1 MGRRRRGY
9 AQLSNGFFEDTKI
22 RKALKVNPRAGL
34 LFVMSIAFSSSNL
47 TDGHITVDDAEYVLG
62 ASQDDIGY
70 LTVEGLWVESGDG
83 WDIHNY
89 LKYNLSSDRVMSRLE
104 ADKSRKSISVRN
116 PDGKGTE
123 SAQNPDD
130 FRADVNKEQITEN
143 NNPPLTPPIGEGTQT
158 GMLTEDLLSEEAWEA
173 YPRHTGSKRRTRSL
187 FVTMDELPSIVEAA
201 REMRRRVDAGELEAR
216 YVPSMSKWLENG
228 AYRDC
233 IPKPSKPEFPEP
245 GWVQS
250 HVFAHLPDGCD
261 TFQAQRRLWAL
272 IRDGTP
278 WEAAA
283 KTVIAENRPV
293 GGRTAPDPHK
303 DAHAS

>member
-70 LTVEGLWVESGDG
+70 LTAEGLWVESGDG

-123 SAQNPDD
+123 SVRNPDD
-130 FRADVNKEQITEN
+130 FRADVNKEQRTNNQELNNPCCCSIDDSNNARAVSEEN
-143 NNPPLTPPIGEGTQT
+143 NNNNDDDSPQPEGTT
-158 GMLTEDLLSEEAWEA
+158 IPPDWKPDPED
-173 YPRHTGSKRRTRSL
+173 
-187 FVTMDELPSIVEAA
+187 
-201 REMRRRVDAGELEAR
+201 AR
-216 YVPSMSKWLENG
+216 YAMLWRLDPRKTG
-228 AYRDC
+228 RAFRDYHLRHGT
-233 IPKPSKPEFPEP
+233 KSHDWHAMFR
-245 GWVQS
+245 GWVQRNPE
-250 HVFAHLPDGCD
+250 ARQPPD
-261 TFQAQRRLWAL
+261 
-272 IRDGTP
+272 
-278 WEAAA
+278 
-283 KTVIAENRPV
+283 
-293 GGRTAPDPHK
+293 
-303 DAHAS
+303 SS

>member
-1 MGRRRRGY
+1 MAGRTGY
-9 AQLSNGFFEDTKI
+9 AQLSNGLWLND
-22 RKALKVNPRAGL
+22 KANELLDADPRAFGMW
-34 LFVMSIAFSSSNL
+34 VMSLSYASDNM
-47 TDGHITVDDAEYVLG
+47 TDGVLNARALRRLGCDDRTRDALIECGMWEDAGDGCVRIHDYLEHNTGREQIQSARARDAERKR
-62 ASQDDIGY
+62 S
-70 LTVEGLWVESGDG
+70 TR
-83 WDIHNY
+83 
-89 LKYNLSSDRVMSRLE
+89 SSVV
-104 ADKSRKSISVRN
+104 RKCVQTDSNRTPYRN
-116 PDGKGTE
+116 PDG
-123 SAQNPDD
+123 
-130 FRADVNKEQITEN
+130 FRADLNQNQNQN

-158 GMLTEDLLSEEAWEA
+158 GMLTEDLLFEKAWEA
-173 YPRHTGSKRRTRSL
+173 YPRHTGSKRGARSL

-272 IRDGTP
+272 IRDGTT
-278 WEAAA
+278 WDAAA
-283 KTVIAENRPV
+283 ATVIAETTQQTKERRNEWQ
-293 GGRTAPDPHK
+293 
-303 DAHAS
+303 

>member
-70 LTVEGLWVESGDG
+70 LTAEGLWVESGDG
-83 WDIHNY
+83 WDISNY

-123 SAQNPDD
+123 SVRNPDD
-130 FRADVNKEQITEN
+130 FRADVNKEPRTNNQELNNPCCCSIDDSNNARAVYEEN
-143 NNPPLTPPIGEGTQT
+143 NNNNDDDSPQSSETTIPPDWKPDESDSAYAMRWRLDPRKT
-158 GMLTEDLLSEEAWEA
+158 GRAFRDYHL
-173 YPRHTGSKRRTRSL
+173 RHGTRSHDWHAT
-187 FVTMDELPSIVEAA
+187 F
-201 REMRRRVDAGELEAR
+201 R
-216 YVPSMSKWLENG
+216 
-228 AYRDC
+228 
-233 IPKPSKPEFPEP
+233 
-245 GWVQS
+245 GWVQRN
-250 HVFAHLPDGCD
+250 P
-261 TFQAQRRLWAL
+261 
-272 IRDGTP
+272 
-278 WEAAA
+278 EA
-283 KTVIAENRPV
+283 KPPN
-293 GGRTAPDPHK
+293 D
-303 DAHAS
+303 DSS